1 MLEDVRS
8 VFLRVANHRD
18 GMTVP
23 DYSNMHFLISGSL
36 HAMHVNLY
44 RESRIMIDQLERV
57 LNDGEHRQVIEEGRT
72 LRMRMPDTESFR
84 LRIEAFRAH
93 LDSYDP
99 RQVTRLPD
107 GRVQIPLRIAR
118 STHTTNLLAT
128 SFVYDFF
135 SEIQR
140 TDYLKYL
147 RQLRAQGFMY
157 AGPICVQE
165 VFNPYLTL
173 HYLAAFLKQET
184 SPEKLPVNWMR
195 RATSDRASRGN
206 PPPLTVP

>member
-8 VFLRVANHRD
+8 VFLLVSNHRE
-18 GMTVP
+18 GTSVP
-23 DYSNMHFLISGSL
+23 DYSNMHFLVSGSL
-36 HAMHVNLY
+36 YAMHAHLY
-44 RESRIMIDQLERV
+44 RESRTMIDQLERV

-99 RQVTRLPD
+99 RQVVRLPGD
-107 GRVQIPLRIAR
+107 RVQIPLSTAR
-118 STHTTNLLAT
+118 NMHTTNLLAT

-147 RQLRAQGFMY
+147 RQLRTQGFMY
-157 AGPICVQE
+157 AGPVCVQE

-173 HYLAAFLKQET
+173 HYLAAFLKQEAA
-184 SPEKLPVNWMR
+184 PEKLPVNWMR
-195 RATSDRASRGN
+195 RATTARTSPDN
-206 PPPLTVP
+206 LPPGP

>member
-8 VFLRVANHRD
+8 VFLLVSNHRD
-18 GMTVP
+18 GMSVP
-23 DYSNMHFLISGSL
+23 DYSNMHFLVSGSL

-44 RESRIMIDQLERV
+44 RESRIMVDQLERV
-57 LNDGEHRQVIEEGRT
+57 LNDGEHRQVIEEGRL

-99 RQVTRLPD
+99 RQVTRISGD
-107 GRVQIPLRIAR
+107 RVQIPLHVAR
-118 STHTTNLLAT
+118 NMHTTNLLAT

-173 HYLAAFLKQET
+173 HYLAAFLKQEAA
-184 SPEKLPVNWMR
+184 PEKLPVNWTR
-195 RATSDRASRGN
+195 RTAPARKSQDDLH
-206 PPPLTVP
+206 P